1 MPFHPT
7 QACAA
12 TGSWAWARSL
22 LSSIASGREDGV
34 PLTRRHYLEALQ
46 ACATVVDKPGGP
58 QAQGAVKAALELLQ
72 DLRESRWLIGREG
85 EDAYLHAMKACVAG
99 QDAWSALALLESAE
113 DDGVWCSMALRT
125 AAMQVQRKYGF
136 YEDD

>member
-1 MPFHPT
+1 MHFHPT

-12 TGSWAWARSL
+12 TGSWVWARSL
-22 LSSIASGREDGV
+22 LSSIASGRADGA

-58 QAQGAVKAALELLQ
+58 QAQGAVKTALEMMQ
-72 DLRESRWLIGREG
+72 DLRDARWLIGREG

-99 QDAWSALALLESAE
+99 QDAWSALALLESAD
-113 DDGVWCSMALRT
+113 DDGVRCSMALRT
-125 AAMQVQRKYGF
+125 AAMQVQ
-136 YEDD
+136 